1 MFKADPSLND
11 AGLISRLPHPVAD
24 GVTQIDFRGCR
35 ISTTGIAALVSQLLE
50 PSSSC
55 VVNLCLANM
64 WVSTESAE
72 LIATALRGNTR
83 LERLDL
89 SNTGAQV
96 DFTRGTSQRGLHALA
111 DALSV
116 HTRPH
121 HFDLVSDVSIADVV
135 NTSHSL
141 LAGQQDVAFPGR
153 DVVRRFLG

>member
-11 AGLISRLPHPVAD
+11 AGLLARLPQLVAD
-24 GVTQIDFRGCR
+24 GVTQIDLRGCR
-35 ISTTGIAALVSQLLE
+35 ISTTGVAALVSQVLA

-55 VVNLCLANM
+55 VVDVCLANM
-64 WVSTESAE
+64 WVSTESVG
-72 LIATALRGNTR
+72 LLATALRGNTR

-96 DFTRGTSQRGLHALA
+96 DFSRGTSQRGLHALA

-116 HTRPH
+116 HTCPH
-121 HFDLVSDVSIADVV
+121 HFDLVSDVSVADVV

-141 LAGQQDVAFPGR
+141 LAGQQDVALLGR